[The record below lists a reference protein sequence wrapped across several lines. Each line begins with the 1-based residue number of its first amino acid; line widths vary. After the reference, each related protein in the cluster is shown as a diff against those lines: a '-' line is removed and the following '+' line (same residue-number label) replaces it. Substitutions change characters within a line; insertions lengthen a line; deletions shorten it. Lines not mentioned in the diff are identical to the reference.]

1 MRHKAK
7 EFNIDTQFIELASQ
21 INRDMPNY
29 VLSKIKEALIKNK
42 KTIKKSK
49 ILLLGLSYKKNVDDM
64 RESPSLK
71 LIEIIT
77 KNGMYVDF
85 HDDYIKVIPENIDYS
100 HLVGKKSVNLNA
112 NNLSKYDLI
121 LLSTDHSY
129 LDLNLI
135 YRNSSLIVDTRN
147 AFKAFQRFKKN
158 HKSLI

>member
-1 MRHKAK
+1 
-7 EFNIDTQFIELASQ
+7 
-21 INRDMPNY
+21 
-29 VLSKIKEALIKNK
+29 
-42 KTIKKSK
+42 
-49 ILLLGLSYKKNVDDM
+49 M

-85 HDDYIKVIPENIDYS
+85 HDDYIKVIPENRDYS

-147 AFKAFQRFKKN
+147 AFKAFKDSKKII
-158 HKSLI
+158 KA